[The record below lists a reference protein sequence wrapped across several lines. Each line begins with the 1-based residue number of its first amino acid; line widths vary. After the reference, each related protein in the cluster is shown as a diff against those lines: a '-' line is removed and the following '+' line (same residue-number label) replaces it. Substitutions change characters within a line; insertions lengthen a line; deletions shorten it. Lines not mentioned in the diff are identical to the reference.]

1 MSSAQGNFLTLRKF
15 GSLNHINSKI
25 CFLYK
30 NVFMQGTV
38 FGSLISTSV
47 IDKLAKIFDPDEK
60 LLYKY
65 KKTVNIPLLG
75 IVNDVL
81 SI

>member
-1 MSSAQGNFLTLRKF
+1 
-15 GSLNHINSKI
+15 
-25 CFLYK
+25 
-30 NVFMQGTV
+30 MQGTV

-65 KKTVNIPLLG
+65 KTTVNIPLLG